1 MLKLADLLLGS
12 EQELAYLEAIS
23 KGDPSR
29 TTRMRHALSR
39 V

>member
-23 KGDPSR
+23 MGDPSR
-29 TTRMRHALSR
+29 TTGVRYALSR
-39 V
+39 G